1 MVRFKI
7 LGQELKLPED
17 FNISFSS
24 NNPIFNFESIQL
36 IRTQSFFVP
45 SCAENDSLL
54 NFTGRHDRFGDMAR
68 RIINAELIYSGGK
81 IDGRFY
87 IDECN
92 DGYSCVFVFG
102 ELLKLKEIKESGEIA
117 KYLNLDNTILWAD
130 GQATY
135 DPVTLLQNLGLY
147 KYSIY
152 AMEPNISAGWNFLP
166 TVSLNYLLESCTDYF
181 DVQVNLGSY
190 LDKIKLMGIKLNGL
204 NDFNSN
210 VVPQFTFSGNGS
222 SGNNFDYIDY
232 DNSIF
237 YMQYIPA
244 NWLYSLFTLKMLK
257 IYRNYT
263 TRLQFTLP
271 AREAYPAFERETFLL
286 VFSASGVL
294 KWMYGNIA
302 FASKDF
308 DVKIELEKGDSIATV
323 TRTERYATQYDP
335 ATVSF
340 VNTNISVIC
349 DVMRDGGKLNF
360 GDIYPLQPNLP
371 ALTFIDLLQIVAK
384 KTETAILYNEIANE
398 ISFFEF
404 DDWLTPINI
413 SERIIKKG
421 SLLRRFS
428 NFAQKSIVKFAN
440 SEKVQVGTENE
451 DIFYLQNESI
461 EAEKVIH
468 EIKLS
473 GGGKNRDYGIV
484 PTAKKLILGDIER
497 IVDGA
502 GQVSYKFGTDKDTL
516 VEWDA
521 ETLALRPVEFI
532 KNTPLREMIQKSTI
546 IKRDV
551 EMTLNEYL
559 NVKHNSTFLVDGI
572 VYAWFSRKWSKNVA
586 SFELQKK

>member
-7 LGQELKLPED
+7 LGQELKLPEN

-24 NNPIFNFESIQL
+24 NNPIFNFENIQL

-45 SCAENDSLL
+45 SNAENDSLL
-54 NFTGRHDRFGDMAR
+54 GFAGRHDRFGDMAR
-68 RIINAELIYSGGK
+68 RIINAELIYSCGK

-87 IDECN
+87 IDEFN

-117 KYLNLDNTILWAD
+117 KYLILNNTILWAD
-130 GQATY
+130 GQATF
-135 DPVTLLQNLGLY
+135 DPVTILQQLGLY

-166 TVSLNYLLESCTDYF
+166 TVSLNYLLESCKNYF
-181 DVQVNLGSY
+181 GVDVNLGSY

-222 SGNNFDYIDY
+222 SGNNFDYIGY
-232 DNSIF
+232 ESVF
-237 YMQYIPA
+237 YMQYMPA
-244 NWLYSLFTLKMLK
+244 NWLFSLFTLKMLK

-263 TRLQFTLP
+263 TRLQFILP
-271 AREAYPAFERETFLL
+271 AREKYPALEKETFLL

-294 KWMYGNIA
+294 KIMYGNIT
-302 FASKDF
+302 FANKNYDIII
-308 DVKIELEKGDSIATV
+308 DLEEGDSIATV

-340 VNTNISVIC
+340 VNTNISVTC
-349 DVMRDGGKLNF
+349 DVMRNGGNIEY
-360 GDIYPLQPNLP
+360 GDIYPLQQNLP
-371 ALTFIDLLQIVAK
+371 ALTFIDLLQIIAK
-384 KTETAILYNEIANE
+384 TTETAILYDETTNE

-404 DDWLTPINI
+404 DNWLTPINI
-413 SERIIKKG
+413 SEKLLKKG

-461 EAEKVIH
+461 EKEKVIH

-473 GGGKNRDYGIV
+473 GGGKNKDYGIV
-484 PTAKKLILGDIER
+484 STAKKLILGDIER
-497 IVDGA
+497 IVGDT

-516 VEWDA
+516 VEWDV
-521 ETLALRPVEFI
+521 ETSALRPVEFV
-532 KNTPLREMIQKSTI
+532 KNTQLREMVQKSTI

-559 NVKHNSTFLVDGI
+559 NVKHNSTFLIDGI